1 MNKFFEYFII
11 AIFSLFF
18 LSCTSPVQD
27 HYEKGNKF
35 LEEQKYEEAIQ
46 EYTEAVKLDSS
57 FLDAF
62 AKRSIAKEK
71 SRDLWG
77 SMEDLVRSNLV
88 DTTNAEQILF
98 RAQLYQEEG
107 KNKDAIKDYSRAIK
121 LSPNDSRAIMG
132 RGLLNAEMGNHTSAL
147 IDFSMALNTHL
158 EDTGHV
164 YFHRG
169 KARMKLEDWQGGI
182 NELTIALEYTPNNLN
197 ARIVRAIAF
206 RRIKENDKAFND
218 LNFCISIDSLNP
230 NLLNRRGLLYL
241 DLNKNIE
248 AKQDFLKAISI
259 APENIEALEYLGIVE
274 SDLKNYQKSI
284 ECYKKVLSI
293 DSSKVGNYCSI
304 AHSYMKM
311 GNHEKSC
318 KYLKVCTDNNENY
331 SQIYTGQCE

>member
-11 AIFSLFF
+11 AVIFF
-18 LSCTSPVQD
+18 SCTSPIND

-35 LEEQKYEEAIQ
+35 LGEQKYEKAIQ
-46 EYTEAVKLDSS
+46 EFTEAVKLDSS

-62 AKRSIAKEK
+62 AKRSIAKENK
-71 SRDLWG
+71 GDLWG
-77 SMEDLVRSNLV
+77 SMEDHFRAGLT
-88 DTTNAEQILF
+88 DTTNSEQVLFSAEMNSQ
-98 RAQLYQEEG
+98 QG
-107 KNKDAIKDYSRAIK
+107 KFNDALKNYSRAIK
-121 LSPNDSRAIMG
+121 LSPNYSRAIMG
-132 RGLLNAEMGNHTSAL
+132 RGLLNAEMENHTAAL

-164 YFHRG
+164 YFNRG
-169 KARMKLEDWQGGI
+169 KTRMKLEDWQGGI
-182 NELTIALEYTPNNLN
+182 NELTLALEYTPNNIN

-206 RRIKENDKAFND
+206 RRIKENNKAFND

-248 AKQDFLKAISI
+248 AKQDFLEAISI

-274 SDLKNYQKSI
+274 SDLNNYRKSI

-304 AHSYMKM
+304 AHCYMKM
-311 GNHEKSC
+311 GNHVKSC
-318 KYLKVCTDNNENY
+318 QYLKVCADNNENY
-331 SQIYTGQCE
+331 SQIYTLQCE